1 MLGEIFKKNSKLVLI
16 LKVLVASYI
25 ITGIGLLT
33 LSLFLLKLKMSNSS
47 LGIGVICVYI
57 ISTFVSG
64 FIIGKITKE
73 KKYFWGFAMGFA
85 YFTILSIISFIVNRS
100 FYQDFNHAIAV
111 LGICVGSGMLGG
123 MLS

>member
-1 MLGEIFKKNSKLVLI
+1 MLGEIFRKNSRIMLI
-16 LKVLVASYI
+16 LKVLVAAYI
-25 ITGIGLLT
+25 VTGIGLLI

-47 LGIGVICVYI
+47 LGIGVICIYI
-57 ISTFVSG
+57 ISTFISG

-73 KKYFWGFAMGFA
+73 KKYFWGFIMGFA
-85 YFTILSIISFIVNRS
+85 YFAILSIISFIVNRT

>member
-1 MLGEIFKKNSKLVLI
+1 MFGDIFKKNSKVILI
-16 LKVLVASYI
+16 LKILVAAYI
-25 ITGIGLLT
+25 ITGIGLLL
-33 LSLFLLKLKMSNSS
+33 LSLFLLKLKISNSS

-64 FIIGKITKE
+64 FIIGKTTKE
-73 KKYFWGFAMGFA
+73 KKYFWGFIMGFA
-85 YFTILSIISFIVNRS
+85 YFFILSFVSFIVNRS